1 MKLTDTVL
9 TYVFPSL
16 ELVLGVFCLLEIIF
30 MLGAF
35 EKISE
40 YSKPCEVGVSGCVSE
55 TRQEPSLRSGVLR
68 DVYQKKTCYRTA
80 VQFVL

>member
-9 TYVFPSL
+9 TYFLPSL
-16 ELVLGVFCLLEIIF
+16 ELVLRDFYLLEILF

-40 YSKPCEVGVSGCVSE
+40 YSKPCEVGVSGCVGGE
-55 TRQEPSLRSGVLR
+55 CCPRDDKGV
-68 DVYQKKTCYRTA
+68 
-80 VQFVL
+80 